1 MKKYILLIGILL
13 PTVLMAQLTAEFNI
27 NGEEISFNQWGN
39 YDKVMFG
46 DQFLNEI
53 GKPELPF
60 VTKSFVIPNNVS
72 VSELQIQV
80 TNERK
85 LSGSYY
91 IYPAQ
96 PPQTVNE
103 TEPIP
108 FVEPDA
114 SVYNSLSAYPKDT
127 AIIASDGII
136 QGYHVVTIAYYPIIY
151 IPGNRELYIRDLSV
165 ILNYRTSF
173 TATTS
178 PNISYN
184 RALLAKGYVKAMVE
198 NPEDV
203 DRYADNSNVIPQK
216 VSLNKGQSAA
226 NTRGINIMEEI
237 IPDYIIITRDSLKD
251 TYKKLADWKTKTG
264 IPTLIK
270 TLEEIEVDYRGSD
283 LPEKIRNYLL
293 DVKKRWNGNSM
304 FVLLGGDTD
313 VVPARL
319 AYGSYEHSN
328 YTADIYY
335 VADKVSWNPSTYNLS
350 SNSEIAFQ
358 SSSYIGRIPLKTITE
373 TSTFINKLL
382 AYEKANDKN
391 VDYSYFKNS
400 LIIHAYL
407 DGPHSTNA
415 YMNEFV
421 NYCKNRDNNY
431 WYMFDHFKCTST
443 DDHAYKQTYDYS
455 DATKGEELNK
465 NNFLSALQNG
475 RDYGQFHFIYHLDH
489 SWQSHLGAS
498 AKTKGMYVFNKD
510 IDNLPDT
517 SYPKVIL
524 SSGCH
529 PGRVDKDCIAE
540 HLLKKTHGGA
550 IAFLGNTDVGWGNEY
565 IQLREFLNVAFN
577 KTLFSKEQYSLGYIH
592 SKVINIYHLINW
604 SDDDCWRLHL
614 LGDPTTLMW
623 TSTPKNLQ
631 VTVTPNSINSG
642 ENEITVTVKNL
653 PTGQQATICLMKDEE
668 AYATRVVS
676 NATPQ
681 KFTFAP
687 NTSGTLNV
695 TVTAHNFRPFETTI
709 PVKANENRAVYIQN
723 LIFDDDRDGNS
734 IGDGDGH
741 LDAGETIELTIDMKN
756 GGSTV
761 LNNAKGTLS
770 CSSPYITLLNS
781 ATEFGK
787 ISTTETVRS
796 KSKFRF
802 RIDKNTPE
810 IRKSDFDAIEFTL
823 KITDGTEPINTN
835 TFKIDVEAPELEL
848 RDQSILNNGSDRY
861 LFIDLMNVGKGS
873 ATGLIAQLSSDHS
886 SIQAIQSQ
894 PSSYPVIDRNEV
906 KGNTQGFLFRINP
919 AGQMDTNVYFTLT
932 VSNEYGKTWTFNQFK
947 PLERGKQ
954 IAVNKIAATSS
965 YTTIEL
971 NWTKEIS
978 TSYNI
983 YRSINEKSGNYVKL
997 NTYPLTSSYF
1007 QDMDVTPFATY
1018 YYKIAGISKS
1028 GNQGP
1033 LSEAVKGMPSFPFVE
1048 SFPRIMDSE
1057 CESMSS
1063 VNVAD
1068 INYDGYQEIFLTTT
1082 TRSDRKGRLIGL
1094 THKGE
1099 ELLNPNPLAV
1109 HGIGTFPTRVV
1120 GIPAIGDIKG
1130 NGEQAVLLP
1139 TWDNATLEHN
1149 VLTCFSMK
1157 DTDGDNMLDQ
1167 YWQNSTGISCYR
1179 GSILANLD
1187 NSADGSL
1194 EIIQKSDKPSKL
1206 SIFDNNGKLKY
1217 DLGIGNP
1224 YSMPA
1229 IADLDGDGDKEI
1241 IATDSIQGILIY
1253 HHDGT
1258 IFGTGNPLWGR
1269 GMKLLS
1275 SPVVCDLNNDGQKE
1289 IIVVGKNG
1297 TDGCIYVVNLKG
1309 KLVDK
1314 WNGSQKVYYRDASK
1328 KTGFE
1333 FNVSVG
1339 DINGDGYL
1347 EVVAIGTN
1355 YIKAWSH
1362 TGENIFE
1369 KQINYFFS
1377 AEGWRV
1383 STDAPILA
1391 DVDGDGIADIIF
1403 TNFDKIDALHGDGT
1417 HVLGFP
1423 LEMNSVPKGIVCAS
1437 DIDHDEKTEIITIDN
1452 NNSNVYVWK
1461 TNGNPNAIEWGSERH
1476 DSHNTGEYGTF
1487 CQPKLIR
1494 SSTVWDGVTPCGNI
1508 IVQSGTFTIPAGK
1521 TMSLDKTSKIII
1533 RSGGVLVVDGSTIN
1547 NAYIWA
1553 QDGGQ
1558 IILKNNAT
1566 INLRSSGN
1574 FIIDKKAILDNQY
1587 SVINKSTN

>member
-165 ILNYRTSF
+165 TLNYRTSF

-319 AYGSYEHSN
+319 AYGYKEHSN

-335 VADKVSWNPSTYNLS
+335 VADSVSWNPSTYNLS
-350 SNSEIAFQ
+350 SNSDTVFQ
-358 SSSYIGRIPLKTITE
+358 SSSYIGRLPLKTIKE
-373 TSTFINKLL
+373 TCTFINKLL
-382 AYEKANDKN
+382 TYEKANDKN
-391 VDYSYFKNS
+391 VDYSYFENS
-400 LIIHAYL
+400 LIVASFL
-407 DGPHSTNA
+407 NGPKDTSGT
-415 YMNEFV
+415 YINEIF
-421 NYCKNRDNNY
+421 NHCLNRGNNY

-443 DDHAYKQTYDYS
+443 NDHIYKQTYDYS

-475 RDYGQFHFIYHLDH
+475 RNYGQFHFVYHLDH

-498 AKTKGMYVFNKD
+498 AKTKGMYIFNKD
-510 IDNLPDT
+510 IDDLPDT
-517 SYPKVIL
+517 FYPKVIL

-540 HLLKKTHGGA
+540 HLFKKTHGGA
-550 IAFLGNTDVGWGNEY
+550 VAFLGNTDVGWAEEHF
-565 IQLREFLNVAFN
+565 QLKEFLDIALKKDVS
-577 KTLFSKEQYSLGYIH
+577 SKEQYSLGYIH
-592 SKVINIYHLINW
+592 SKTSKKYTPY
-604 SDDDCWRLHL
+604 WRFHL

-631 VTVTPNSINSG
+631 VTVTPSSINSG

-668 AYATRVVS
+668 AYATRMVN

-709 PVKANENRAVYIQN
+709 PVKANENPAVYIQN

-781 ATEFGK
+781 AAEFGK

-802 RIDKNTPE
+802 HIDKNTPE

-848 RDQSILNNGSDRY
+848 RDQSILNNGNDRY

-886 SIQAIQSQ
+886 SIQTIQSQ

-919 AGQMDTNVYFTLT
+919 AYQMDANVYFTLT
-932 VSNEYGKTWTFNQFK
+932 VSNEYGKTWTFNRFK
-947 PLERGKQ
+947 PLEKGKQ
-954 IAVNKIAATSS
+954 IAVNNIATTSS

-971 NWTKEIS
+971 NWPIDTLS
-978 TSYNI
+978 TGYNV
-983 YRSINEKSGNYVKL
+983 YRSTNGKYENYVKL

-1033 LSEAVKGMPSFPFVE
+1033 LSEAVKGMVSFPLIE
-1048 SFPRIMDSE
+1048 SFPRIMESQCDSY
-1057 CESMSS
+1057 SS

-1068 INYDGYQEIFLTTT
+1068 INYDGYQEIFLTTKIA
-1082 TRSDRKGRLIGL
+1082 SNKKSLLIGL
-1094 THKGE
+1094 THEGE
-1099 ELLNPNPLAV
+1099 ELLNPNPV
-1109 HGIGTFPTRVV
+1109 SIHGIWTFPTIVR
-1120 GIPAIGDIKG
+1120 GTPAIGDIKG
-1130 NGEQAVLLP
+1130 NGEQTLILP
-1139 TWDNATLEHN
+1139 TWNDTISQNQILSC
-1149 VLTCFSMK
+1149 LSMK
-1157 DTDGDNMLDQ
+1157 DTDGDYMLDK
-1167 YWQNSTGISCYR
+1167 YWENNTGMSCFR
-1179 GSILANLD
+1179 GSILANVD
-1187 NSADGSL
+1187 NSTDGSL
-1194 EIIQKSDKPSKL
+1194 EIVQKGNGTSKVK
-1206 SIFDNNGKLKY
+1206 IFDNDGRLKY
-1217 DLGIGNP
+1217 SFGEGST

-1229 IADLDGDGDKEI
+1229 VADLDNDGDKEI
-1241 IATDSIQGILIY
+1241 IFCNNNQGISIY
-1253 HHDGT
+1253 HHNGT
-1258 IFGTGNPLWGR
+1258 LFGKTDPFWGEEID
-1269 GMKLLS
+1269 LSS
-1275 SPVVCDLNNDGQKE
+1275 SPVVCDIDNDGRKE
-1289 IIVVGKNG
+1289 IIVAQKRSYQSH
-1297 TDGCIYVVNLKG
+1297 IYVVNLDG
-1309 KLVDK
+1309 KLVSGWD
-1314 WNGSQKVYYRDASK
+1314 GSQSIAYSGSNNSGLDHM
-1328 KTGFE
+1328 
-1333 FNVSVG
+1333 VSVG
-1339 DINGDGYL
+1339 DINGDGKL
-1347 EVVAIGTN
+1347 EIVALGTDM
-1355 YIKAWSH
+1355 IKAWSNNGK
-1362 TGENIFE
+1362 TIFTKDVKYLFPDDAYIANI
-1369 KQINYFFS
+1369 N
-1377 AEGWRV
+1377 V
-1383 STDAPILA
+1383 PILA
-1391 DVDGDGIADIIF
+1391 DVDGDAIADIVF
-1403 TNFDKIDALHGDGT
+1403 GLDDKICALHGDGSE
-1417 HVLGFP
+1417 VLGFP
-1423 LEMNSVPKGIVCAS
+1423 LYMNTTIAGNVCVS
-1437 DIDHDEKTEIITIDN
+1437 DIDKDGKNEIIAIDN
-1452 NNSNVYVWK
+1452 NNSYVYAWK

-1476 DSHNTGEYGTF
+1476 DNHNTGEYGTF
-1487 CQPKLIR
+1487 CQPKLIH
-1494 SSTVWDGVTPCGNI
+1494 SNTVWDGVTPCGNI
-1508 IVQSGTFTIPAGK
+1508 IVQSGTFTIPVGK
-1521 TMSLDKTSKIII
+1521 TMSLNKTSKIIV
-1533 RSGGVLVVDGSTIN
+1533 RSGGILVVDGSTIN

-1553 QDGGQ
+1553 QDGGK
-1558 IILKNNAT
+1558 IILDFSRFDLT
-1566 INLRSSGN
+1566 
-1574 FIIDKKAILDNQY
+1574 D
-1587 SVINKSTN
+1587 